1 MINQKYVM
9 TEAEFA
15 AKIEYEG
22 GPLAALEY
30 GLTPEHCAP
39 GELHDLWQNL
49 FRKYEGM
56 YRDLGAIY
64 GYFDTIDYDE
74 DDE

>member
-1 MINQKYVM
+1 MINRKYVM
-9 TEAEFA
+9 TEAEFS

-30 GLTPEHCAP
+30 GLTPEHCVP
-39 GELHDLWQNL
+39 GKMHDLWLAL
-49 FRKYEGM
+49 FKVYEDM
-56 YRDLGAIY
+56 YKPLGAIY